1 MERNENSYEIIDVS
15 DITNVRFY
23 TSTDQGSYIP
33 LHWHRAAEIIYMQ
46 EGTLDITVESRCFT
60 ICPGDCTLINANVL
74 HSTKCISPNKAI
86 VLQLPLDFM
95 EKYIPD
101 VQQLLFIL
109 EHTVSDPVR
118 KTKTA
123 MLCTVLEQM
132 QIIDDIRPDG
142 FIMRFNSLLF
152 ELLFQLYHNFSV
164 KIFPDDLSQKK
175 KDLDRLNPVLK
186 YIADNYRRPI
196 SLTEISEIACLQKG
210 YFCRFFRKRM
220 GVTFLEYQN
229 EYRLSFI
236 YRDLISTADPVHVIL
251 ERHGFTNYKLFRRMF
266 QEHFGS
272 TPTQIRRSCQKNSD
286 PITPISFSGL

>member
-1 MERNENSYEIIDVS
+1 MKRKENSYEIIDVS

-23 TSTDQGSYIP
+23 TSVDQGSYIP
-33 LHWHRAAEIIYMQ
+33 PHWHRAVEIIYIQ
-46 EGTLDITVESRCFT
+46 EGSLDITVESKNFT
-60 ICPGDCTLINANVL
+60 IYPGDCTLINANVL

-86 VLQLPLDFM
+86 VLQIPIDFM
-95 EKYIPD
+95 EKYIPN
-101 VQQLLFIL
+101 VQQLLFL
-109 EHTVSDPVR
+109 LDHTTADPVR
-118 KTKTA
+118 RTKTA
-123 MLCTVLEQM
+123 MLSTVLEQM

-164 KIFPDDLSQKK
+164 KVFQNDFSQKK

-186 YIADNYRRPI
+186 YIADNYQRPI
-196 SLTEISEIACLQKG
+196 SLTEISEIAYLQTG
-210 YFCRFFRKRM
+210 YFCRFFKKRM

-236 YRDLISTADPVHVIL
+236 YRDLISTTDPVHVIL

-266 QEHFGS
+266 HEHFGD
-272 TPTQIRRSCQKNSD
+272 TPSHIRRNYQKSTLD
-286 PITPISFSGL
+286 